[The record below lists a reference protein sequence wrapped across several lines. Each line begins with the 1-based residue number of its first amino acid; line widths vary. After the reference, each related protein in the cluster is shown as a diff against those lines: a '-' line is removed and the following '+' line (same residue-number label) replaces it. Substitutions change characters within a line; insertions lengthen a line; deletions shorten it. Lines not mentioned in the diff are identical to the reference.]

1 MTRMKLLFLL
11 ACLLVFGAG
20 AVIGAAAV
28 IKRGEPNRGGPGGG
42 PLGHL
47 HLSPEQ
53 QKQIHAIWSD
63 VMENQGPQLDERC
76 RKVEKDK
83 AQAVV
88 DLLGPEQ
95 KTRYDQ
101 IQLDAEAKLA
111 ALGEQRG
118 KVFRDAER
126 RTRELLNEEQQA
138 KYDEWQKKRSWG
150 GNRGPG
156 RDRDWDRRGRGPGT
170 GPTSAPVN

>member
-28 IKRGEPNRGGPGGG
+28 IKRGEPTRGGPGGG

-47 HLSPEQ
+47 NLTPEQ
-53 QKQIHAIWSD
+53 DKQIRAIWSD
-63 VMENQGPQLDERC
+63 VMENKNPQVDEGC

-83 AQAVV
+83 AQAVI
-88 DLLGPEQ
+88 DLLAPEQ
-95 KTRYDQ
+95 RTRYEQ
-101 IQLDAEAKLA
+101 IQKDAEAKLA
-111 ALGEQRG
+111 ELNEQRG
-118 KVFRDAER
+118 KIFREAEQL
-126 RTRELLNEEQQA
+126 TRELLTEEQRA
-138 KYDEWQKKRSWG
+138 KYDEWLKKRSWG

-156 RDRDWDRRGRGPGT
+156 RDRDRRGRGPGGGAAT
-170 GPTSAPVN
+170 APAS